1 MIVEAAFRTRLVVR
15 DNAEGAIMVE
25 GGLLDASV

>member
-1 MIVEAAFRTRLVVR
+1 MVKAALCKRLVVR

-25 GGLLDASV
+25 RGAFDASV